1 MLLPL
6 AIFMRHGQA
15 ENNIKRIL
23 VGRYKE
29 SHLTEEGRQQV
40 SGTAELLKNM
50 SVDKI
55 ISSPVTRTIET
66 AEIVSK
72 ILNLDY
78 SIDERLYEI
87 DLGTLAGTQYDEVIE
102 KHGDLFLEFYLNK
115 KNSIL
120 ESHNVESFSS
130 VRERIKNLLDE
141 IMIQYPS
148 KNILMVT
155 HLDPIKAAISNILEL
170 SPSALYNW
178 HMRNAALAILKNDY
192 GYWTLS
198 GVNFM
203 HSKRYLFE

>member
-1 MLLPL
+1 MPL

-29 SHLTEEGRQQV
+29 SHLTEEGKQQV
-40 SGTAELLKNM
+40 SETAQLLKNM

-55 ISSPVTRTIET
+55 ISSPVTRTVET
-66 AEIVSK
+66 TEIVSK
-72 ILNLDY
+72 ILNMEY
-78 SIDERLYEI
+78 SIDDRLYEI

-115 KNSIL
+115 KNSVL

-141 IMIQYPS
+141 IMEQHPS
-148 KNILMVT
+148 KNILLVT

-170 SPSALYNW
+170 SPNALYSW
-178 HMRNAALAILKNDY
+178 HMRNAALTILKNDH
-192 GYWTLS
+192 GYWSLS

-203 HSKRYLFE
+203 SSKRYLQE

>member
-1 MLLPL
+1 MLPL

-15 ENNIKRIL
+15 ENNIRRIL

-29 SHLTEEGRQQV
+29 SHLTEEGKQQV
-40 SGTAELLKNM
+40 SETAELLKNM

-66 AEIVSK
+66 TEIVSK
-72 ILNLDY
+72 ILKLDY
-78 SIDERLYEI
+78 STDERLYEI

-115 KNSIL
+115 KNSVL

-141 IMIQYPS
+141 IMMQYRT
-148 KNILMVT
+148 KNVLLVT

-178 HMRNAALAILKNDY
+178 HMRNAALTILKNDY
-192 GYWTLS
+192 GYWTIS

-203 HSKRYLFE
+203 GSRRYLRE